1 MTALA
6 AECRRRRVATAIL
19 ATLRRY
25 RRPMTGGELLFYG
38 CPGVLAAERDAAI
51 SELLARGLVL
61 AGDRPY
67 VQRGATRIFR
77 VYSLA
82 RPAGGGP

>member
-1 MTALA
+1 MTVFA
-6 AECRRRRVATAIL
+6 ADCRRKRVASAIL

-38 CPGVLAAERDAAI
+38 CPGVLAAERDAAL

-67 VQRGATRIFR
+67 LQRGVPRIFR

-82 RPAGGGP
+82 KPGGTP

>member
-1 MTALA
+1 MTVFA
-6 AECRRRRVATAIL
+6 ADCRRRRVASAIL
-19 ATLRRY
+19 RTLRRY

-77 VYSLA
+77 VYTLV
-82 RPAGGGP
+82 RPGGGS

>member
-6 AECRRRRVATAIL
+6 ADCRRRRIESAIL
-19 ATLRRY
+19 RTLRRY

-38 CPGVLAAERDAAI
+38 CPGVLAAERDAALA
-51 SELLARGLVL
+51 ELSARGLVV

-67 VQRGATRIFR
+67 LQRGATRIFR

-82 RPAGGGP
+82 RPGGVR